1 MNEAQAQNSG
11 GEKRISDV
19 DRKRI
24 LVIDDDMP
32 LRGMLSAALRQRGF
46 QVLLAGDGEEGQRAL
61 NIHHPNVILLD
72 LAMPKVNGWDF
83 LQRLQETGHLGQVP
97 IIVLSA
103 HLHVDP
109 QAVLQMGVSA
119 ILPKPF
125 NLPELIDLIEHLS
138 PSDRASVAVR
148 SAAARDAQPLRARG
162 PRSLRCDT
170 LRP

>member
-1 MNEAQAQNSG
+1 MNDVRPQHPEG
-11 GEKRISDV
+11 PKRTSDV

-32 LRGMLSAALRQRGF
+32 LRGMLAAALRQHGF

-61 NIHHPNVILLD
+61 NIHHPDVILLD

-83 LQRLQETGHLGQVP
+83 LQRLQETGHLGRVP
-97 IIVLSA
+97 IIVVSA
-103 HLHVDP
+103 HLRVEP

-138 PSDRASVAVR
+138 P
-148 SAAARDAQPLRARG
+148 
-162 PRSLRCDT
+162 
-170 LRP
+170 